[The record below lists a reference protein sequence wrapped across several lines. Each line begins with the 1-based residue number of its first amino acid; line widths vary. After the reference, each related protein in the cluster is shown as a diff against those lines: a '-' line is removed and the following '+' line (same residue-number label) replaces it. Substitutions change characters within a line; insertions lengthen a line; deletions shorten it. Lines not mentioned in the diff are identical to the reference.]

1 MADTDTTLPIGIEL
15 PVRLVIG
22 TGTGVIDA
30 EVGTVTLDP
39 GDTADKVIAEFL
51 IRVAEEIIGQS
62 EMAKGMIEAGLMTRV
77 EVPVGEQPDARYL
90 PGTNLERGT
99 PEALDFM
106 IGDRHVTGVIDRTER
121 LDLNQVEL
129 PGLSP
134 EALALVVGNAQGVNE
149 ACVPQPC
156 PPFTEERLEVL
167 PVVTSYSCGG
177 DGCACQPTT

>member
-51 IRVAEEIIGQS
+51 VKVAEEIIGQS
-62 EMAKGMIEAGLMTRV
+62 EMAKDLIEAGLMTRV
-77 EVPVGEQPDARYL
+77 EVPAGEDPRYM
-90 PGTNLERGT
+90 PGTTVVRGT
-99 PEALDFM
+99 PEAL
-106 IGDRHVTGVIDRTER
+106 
-121 LDLNQVEL
+121 
-129 PGLSP
+129 
-134 EALALVVGNAQGVNE
+134 ALLLGNAQDVNE

-156 PPFTEERLEVL
+156 PPFTEERLTVVPLSDHYL
-167 PVVTSYSCGG
+167 PTGG
-177 DGCACQPTT
+177 CKCNPTA

>member
-51 IRVAEEIIGQS
+51 VKVAEEIIGQS
-62 EMAKGMIEAGLMTRV
+62 EMAKDLIEAGLMTRV
-77 EVPVGEQPDARYL
+77 EVPAGEDPRYM
-90 PGTNLERGT
+90 PGTTVVRGT
-99 PEALDFM
+99 PEAL
-106 IGDRHVTGVIDRTER
+106 
-121 LDLNQVEL
+121 
-129 PGLSP
+129 
-134 EALALVVGNAQGVNE
+134 ALLLGNAQDVNE

-177 DGCACQPTT
+177 DGCACQPTAS

>member
-51 IRVAEEIIGQS
+51 LKVAEEIIGQS
-62 EMAKGMIEAGLMTRV
+62 EMAKDLIEAGLMTRV
-77 EVPVGEQPDARYL
+77 EVPAGEDPRYM
-90 PGTNLERGT
+90 PGTTVVRGT
-99 PEALDFM
+99 PEAL
-106 IGDRHVTGVIDRTER
+106 
-121 LDLNQVEL
+121 
-129 PGLSP
+129 
-134 EALALVVGNAQGVNE
+134 ALLLGNAQDVNE

-177 DGCACQPTT
+177 DGCACQPTAS

>member
-22 TGTGVIDA
+22 TGEGVIDA

-51 IRVAEEIIGQS
+51 LKVAEEIIGQS

-77 EVPVGEQPDARYL
+77 DVPADLDPNHWSQWAEEHQAGQDPRYM
-90 PGTNLERGT
+90 PGTTVVRGT
-99 PEALDFM
+99 PEAL
-106 IGDRHVTGVIDRTER
+106 
-121 LDLNQVEL
+121 
-129 PGLSP
+129 
-134 EALALVVGNAQGVNE
+134 ALLLGNAQDVNE

-156 PPFTEERLEVL
+156 PPFTDERLEVL
-167 PVVTSYSCGG
+167 PLVTSYSCGG
-177 DGCACQPTT
+177 DGCACQPTAS